1 MLLIVFLCAQF
12 FLCAKFCGDFPSHIS
27 FPFPVFISLSL
38 CPSSGVDF
46 VEDENF
52 NGVLF
57 VVVGTEKRREEE
69 VSGVV
74 VVKER
79 DFSLALTH
87 KIPSPTALLLSSTL
101 FTLLH
106 KDENHTSLPLRLI
119 HSFS

>member
-1 MLLIVFLCAQF
+1 M
-12 FLCAKFCGDFPSHIS
+12 
-27 FPFPVFISLSL
+27 
-38 CPSSGVDF
+38 DF

-52 NGVLF
+52 NGGLF

-69 VSGVV
+69 VSGVA
-74 VVKER
+74 KER